1 MISIEKIAQLAGCSI
16 STVSKA
22 LNGYTDVSPR
32 TRQRILDI
40 ASRHGYVPNA
50 MAQSL
55 ARKRSNLIGI
65 VYDVEY
71 GLKNAFFVRIL
82 ESFRKQV
89 EHNGYDLL
97 LLSHQ
102 AEEGPNYLRHC
113 RSRRIDA
120 VLVVSESTYQSAV
133 KELRDSELAVVTF
146 DPFALVKNSI
156 MSDNYESIK
165 KGCRYLYELGH
176 RKIAFIQGDGNTLI
190 GKSRERGYKD
200 FITEYNLQSMMV
212 ETINNVSYTYADGYR
227 TMQAIFEH
235 YGQPEAV
242 VAASDLMAIG
252 ALGYLKANGINVP
265 DDVSIMG
272 FDDLDVCEIVT
283 PNLTTIHQDY
293 EKIGQLAFEA
303 LMKLVDE
310 PKQEFDP
317 IIVPTYIVVRESC
330 RKRNLAKK

>member
-40 ASRHGYVPNA
+40 ATKHGYVPNA

-82 ESFRKQV
+82 ESFRRYV
-89 EHNGYDLL
+89 ELNGYDLL

-120 VLVVSESTYQSAV
+120 VLVVSESTYQNAV

-146 DPFALVKNSI
+146 DPFAMVPNSI
-156 MSDNYESIK
+156 MSDNYESVK
-165 KGCRYLYELGH
+165 KACRYLYELGH
-176 RKIAFIQGDGNTLI
+176 RKIAFIQGDNNTLI
-190 GKSRERGYKD
+190 GQSRDRGYKD
-200 FITEYNLQSMMV
+200 FIKEYGLQPMEV
-212 ETINNVSYTYADGYR
+212 ESINNISYTYADGYR
-227 TMQAIFEH
+227 TMQAIFERF
-235 YGQPEAV
+235 GQPEAV
-242 VAASDLMAIG
+242 CAASDLMAIG
-252 ALGYLKANGINVP
+252 AMGYLKANGISIP

-303 LMKLVDE
+303 LMRLVDE
-310 PKQEFDP
+310 PKQLFDP
-317 IIVPTYIVVRESC
+317 IIVPTYIVVRGSC
-330 RKRNLAKK
+330 KKRNLAK